1 MSRFSPGDVEV
12 PQEEADEVLRL
23 AAEKIHQYGMETI
36 AIMTLETLKPMV
48 FIGGELSRVVI
59 APFLPALGPDYN
71 LLAEKLLL
79 VFEDR
84 KNIEKLIQM
93 LEAMAS
99 GEYEAPK
106 EKTKSFSDLL
116 KQEKKE
122 IENTEQKK
130 DASDDA
136 EKKGWRRW
144 LPF

>member
-12 PQEEADEVLRL
+12 PQDEADEVLRL

-36 AIMTLETLKPMV
+36 AIMTLETMKPMV

-59 APFLPALGPDYN
+59 APFLPALGPNYN

-99 GEYEAPK
+99 GEYEPPK
-106 EKTKSFSDLL
+106 EETKSFGDLL
-116 KQEKKE
+116 SESKKE
-122 IENTEQKK
+122 IEKEEKK
-130 DASDDA
+130 EETSDQA
-136 EKKGWRRW
+136 EKKGWRRY

>member
-1 MSRFSPGDVEV
+1 MSRFSSGDVEV

-48 FIGGELSRVVI
+48 FIGGELSRVVL

-99 GEYEAPK
+99 GEYEPPK
-106 EKTKSFSDLL
+106 GEEKSLSDLI
-116 KQEKKE
+116 KTEKKE
-122 IENTEQKK
+122 EEKADTE
-130 DASDDA
+130 SNLSNNE

>member
-1 MSRFSPGDVEV
+1 MSKFSAGDVEV
-12 PQEEADEVLRL
+12 PPEEADRILRL

-36 AIMTLETLKPMV
+36 AIMTLETFKPMV

-99 GEYEAPK
+99 GTYEAPPDEAK
-106 EKTKSFSDLL
+106 PTDEIIEKKNEDLL
-116 KQEKKE
+116 PESTEEK
-122 IENTEQKK
+122 
-130 DASDDA
+130 
-136 EKKGWRRW
+136 KKGWRRW
-144 LPF
+144 IPF